1 MAKKNHYIDNAKFE
15 ELIVL
20 YQKDPDTYG
29 DELFLLFDLLVT
41 NVMDSFSFQVDKD
54 DAKQECFVLILKT
67 LRNFD
72 STKGSAF
79 NFFTTII
86 VNNLKLIYT
95 KNKKYVEKLNAYI
108 EHQKEKSPFREKPR
122 DY

>member
-1 MAKKNHYIDNAKFE
+1 MAKKNHYIDNEKFE
-15 ELIVL
+15 KLIVA
-20 YQKDPDTYG
+20 YQKDPDQYG
-29 DELFLLFDLLVT
+29 DELFKLFDLLVT
-41 NVMDSFSFQVDKD
+41 NVMDSFSFAVDKD

-108 EHQKEKSPFREKPR
+108 EHQKKKFPFTEKPR
-122 DY
+122 DN

>member
-1 MAKKNHYIDNAKFE
+1 MVKKNHYIDNKKFE
-15 ELIVL
+15 ELIVA
-20 YQKDPDTYG
+20 YQNDPDQYG
-29 DELFLLFDLLVT
+29 DE
-41 NVMDSFSFQVDKD
+41 FSFAVDKD

-67 LRNFD
+67 LKNFD
-72 STKGSAF
+72 SSKGSAF

-108 EHQKEKSPFREKPR
+108 EHQKEKYPFREKPR
-122 DY
+122 ES

>member
-1 MAKKNHYIDNAKFE
+1 MAKKNHYIDNKKFE

-29 DELFLLFDLLVT
+29 NELFILFDLLVT

-108 EHQKEKSPFREKPR
+108 DHQKEKNPFREKPR

>member
-1 MAKKNHYIDNAKFE
+1 MAKKNHYIDNKKFE
-15 ELIVL
+15 ELIVA
-20 YQKDPDTYG
+20 YQKDPNQYG
-29 DELFLLFDLLVT
+29 DELFKLFDLLVT
-41 NVMDSFSFQVDKD
+41 NVMDSFSFAVDKD

-67 LRNFD
+67 LKNFD

-86 VNNLKLIYT
+86 VLNLKLIYT

-108 EHQKEKSPFREKPR
+108 EHQKEKYPFHEKPR
-122 DY
+122 DH